1 MQVCWISHAVAS
13 FRLAYVSHAADN
25 AMPSLDFRQGILSM
39 LGVVGDWTKVNHVN
53 HYAVHQNEVV
63 YDTVGMQT

>member
-1 MQVCWISHAVAS
+1 MQVWWISHAVAS

-39 LGVVGDWTKVNHVN
+39 LGVVGHWTKVYHCYV
-53 HYAVHQNEVV
+53 VHQNEVV